1 MEFEVIRNK
10 LRSYH
15 FDTTVALLLNIIWSA
30 EFRGE
35 PARFWH
41 PLLLIKWTLQ
51 YGGQNG
57 KVKFPKKVDVYKLL
71 QGLDKLEMS
80 HATFDFKRNQRMIQ
94 TFTIISH
101 QQFPYQDK
109 AWLDSFSRQLLLFQD
124 TDTKYSINS
133 SFNRLT
139 NLSIVEFLRILFAL
153 WMMIIHDKLLKNS
166 FNGEFTSGAIKFLKL
181 AFPSDQVD
189 TFFTIITSSKEKF
202 PEIIKEETR
211 VKDHRLQVFETSI
224 FGRKP
229 LLLFKGKLFLPHKQL
244 LNVTANHFIYDFM
257 KYRDTN
263 FTTEFGTRM
272 ELYIKLGINE
282 ASLKCTDENALRKQF
297 GRDSKVVDFVVED
310 NVLIEC
316 KAIELKA
323 SLAVDPRDAKLG
335 MEFRKSIAKAYA
347 SQMFTVASNLNYM
360 KEWFGLIITYKPLY
374 LGNSQDLW
382 DAFLKD
388 ETFSIDPEFKVKSF
402 LPVENLFLTDLRT
415 WDRIVHILKNKKI
428 KLQKILKYARK
439 QDSNPATK
447 TFLLQQHLEKF
458 ENQYFEL
465 KYLDDAM
472 EYIKPQKE
480 YPELKVNKK
489 PKLK

>member
-10 LRSYH
+10 LRSYDYDATIGH
-15 FDTTVALLLNIIWSA
+15 LLAIIWSA

-35 PARFWH
+35 ATRFWH
-41 PLLLIKWTLQ
+41 PLMLIKWALQ

-57 KVKFPKKVDVYKLL
+57 KLKSPSKAEIYKLL
-71 QGLDKLEMS
+71 QGLEKLEMS
-80 HATFDFKRNQRMIQ
+80 HATFDLRRNERMIQ

-109 AWLDSFSRQLLLFQD
+109 AWLDSFSRQFILFGE
-124 TDTKYSINS
+124 TNTKYSITE
-133 SFNRLT
+133 SFRELT
-139 NLSIVEFLRILFAL
+139 SLSVTEFLRLLIVF
-153 WMMIIHDKLLKNS
+153 WMLIVHDNKLKSRFQGQFDQGL
-166 FNGEFTSGAIKFLKL
+166 IDVLKL
-181 AFPSDQVD
+181 AFPSKHVD
-189 TFFTIITSSKEKF
+189 IFLDLITISKENF
-202 PEIIKEETR
+202 PEIIEAETR
-211 VKDHRLQVFETSI
+211 VKNYRLQVFETSI

-229 LLLFKGKLFLPHKQL
+229 LLQFHEKLLLPHKDL
-244 LNVTANHFIYDFM
+244 LNVTANHFIYDYM
-257 KYRDTN
+257 KHRDSN
-263 FTTEFGTRM
+263 FTTEFGKRM
-272 ELYIKLGINE
+272 ERYIKLGIDE

-347 SQMFTVASNLNYM
+347 SQMFTVASNLNDN

-428 KLQKILKYARK
+428 KLQKLLKYARK

-447 TFLLQQHLEKF
+447 TFLLQQHLDKF

-472 EYIKPQKE
+472 EYIKPQKG
-480 YPELKVNKK
+480 YPELKVNKN
-489 PKLK
+489 